1 MSFTIFLKFYIFKTF
16 ELEWY
21 KELVFSGA
29 MLPMGLLFDFCYLC
43 FNNILNISSMYKT
56 IRKWGFLPN
65 LMLRICSY
73 CRQCLLFYI
82 VYFWYNV
89 IFICSRMDH
98 LETNKDRNAATTYSN
113 SHVRRLL
120 ASPNRSPEAMD
131 WDTSVPENSK
141 NR

>member
-89 IFICSRMDH
+89 IFICRTMGH
-98 LETNKDRNAATTYSN
+98 QKPKQFEKTKKRKVFAEDRYSN
-113 SHVRRLL
+113 SPTQDVASTRLTG
-120 ASPNRSPEAMD
+120 PMD
-131 WDTSVPENSK
+131 WNAFV
-141 NR
+141 